1 MTMLALD
8 HIDARP
14 VTLKSL
20 LGAEPALTIL
30 GLLLLVLL
38 APTIFAGLVDG
49 RMTNDVTVWSKPVK
63 FQVALAVYVLTLAVF
78 ARWLPA
84 DTQRKRWYRI
94 YIGAVIGAILLEM
107 IWLMGAAANGV
118 PAHFNKTPVGEAI
131 YMSMGGLAVLL
142 TSASAVY
149 AWQIAR
155 NGQTE
160 LPPVVKESIVVGL
173 ALVLPLTV
181 ITAGTMSAFDGH
193 WVGGVRSDAAGLAIF
208 GWARDGGDLRVAHF
222 FSTHAM
228 HFLPVAGLAS
238 LAIFGREERRPIR
251 IATLLFLALVA
262 FTFVQALSGRS
273 FLGFIG

>member
-1 MTMLALD
+1 MTTLALD
-8 HIDARP
+8 HAPVRP
-14 VTLKSL
+14 MSL
-20 LGAEPALTIL
+20 NRIFGSERALAALGF
-30 GLLLLVLL
+30 LLLALL
-38 APTIFAGLVDG
+38 LPTLFAGIVDG
-49 RMTNDVTVWSKPVK
+49 RLTNDVSVWSKPVK
-63 FQVALAVYVLTLAVF
+63 FQFALAVYALTLAFF

-84 DTQRKRWYRI
+84 GTQDRRWYRI
-94 YIGAVIGAILLEM
+94 YVGAVIGAIVLET

-118 PAHFNKTPVGEAI
+118 PAHFNKSPAGEAI
-131 YMSMGGLAVLL
+131 YMSMGALAVVL

-149 AWQIAR
+149 AWLIAKNR
-155 NGQTE
+155 ETG
-160 LPPVVKESIVVGL
+160 LPPVVKESIVAGL

-251 IATLLFLALVA
+251 IATILFVALVA
-262 FTFVQALSGRS
+262 FTFVQALSGKP
-273 FLGFIG
+273 FLAFMG

>member
-14 VTLKSL
+14 VTLKTL

-38 APTIFAGLVDG
+38 APTIFAGLIDG

-238 LAIFGREERRPIR
+238 LAIFGHEERRPIR

-262 FTFVQALSGRS
+262 FTFVQALSGRP

>member
-1 MTMLALD
+1 MTTLTMD
-8 HIDARP
+8 NGYTRP
-14 VTLKSL
+14 LTWRSL
-20 LGAEPALTIL
+20 FGAEPALTGL
-30 GLLLLVLL
+30 GLLLLALL

-63 FQVALAVYVLTLAVF
+63 FQFALAVYVLTLAVF

-84 DTQRKRWYRI
+84 GAQGTRWYRV
-94 YIGAVIGAILLEM
+94 YIGAVIGAILLET

-118 PAHFNKTPVGEAI
+118 PAHFNKSPIGEAI
-131 YMSMGGLAVLL
+131 YLSMGALAVLL

-155 NGQTE
+155 NGQTG
-160 LPPVVKESIVVGL
+160 LPPVVKESIVAGL
-173 ALVLPLTV
+173 ALVLPLTL
-181 ITAGTMSAFDGH
+181 ISAGTMSAFDGH
-193 WVGGVRSDAAGLAIF
+193 WVGGARSDADGLAIF

-238 LAIFGREERRPIR
+238 LAIFGRDERRPIR
-251 IATLLFLALVA
+251 IATVLFVALVA
-262 FTFVQALSGRS
+262 FTFAQALSGRP
-273 FLGFIG
+273 FLGFLG

>member
-20 LGAEPALTIL
+20 LGTEPALTIL

-262 FTFVQALSGRS
+262 FTFAQALSGRP

>member
-160 LPPVVKESIVVGL
+160 LPPVIKESIVVGL

-193 WVGGVRSDAAGLAIF
+193 WVGGVRSDAAGLATF

-262 FTFVQALSGRS
+262 FTFVQALSGRP

>member
-1 MTMLALD
+1 MTLIALD

-14 VTLKSL
+14 LKLKSL
-20 LGAEPALTIL
+20 LGAEPALTLL
-30 GLLLLVLL
+30 GLLLLTLL

-63 FQVALAVYVLTLAVF
+63 FQVALAIYVLTLAVF

-84 DTQRKRWYRI
+84 GTQHKRWYRI

-131 YMSMGGLAVLL
+131 YVSMGGLAVLL

-155 NGQTE
+155 NGQTG

-181 ITAGTMSAFDGH
+181 ITAGTMSSFDGH
-193 WVGGVRSDAAGLAIF
+193 WVGGVRSDAAGLALF

-228 HFLPVAGLAS
+228 HFLPVMGLAS
-238 LAIFGREERRPIR
+238 LAIFGRDERRPFR
-251 IATLLFLALVA
+251 IATLLFVALVA
-262 FTFVQALSGRS
+262 FTFVQALSGQP
-273 FLGFIG
+273 FLGFLG